1 MIEFDPALFLY
12 QLAAFSIFVVL
23 FYLLAARRIVN
34 ALRARQEKIAGD
46 LEQGEM
52 ARADAEK
59 LRDRYARKMAEV
71 ERDVAETVRKAYEE
85 AAERRAQL
93 VADAE
98 REAFRIIEKADE
110 SVTEQVREVKA
121 RLRGEVA
128 DIAVMI
134 ARRVLDRTRTDE
146 RETELARKFL
156 DELETM
162 EPFEEEIG

>member
-12 QLAAFSIFVVL
+12 QLAAFTIFAVL
-23 FYLLAARRIVN
+23 FYLLAVRRIVG
-34 ALRARQEKIAGD
+34 ALETRQRKIENDLAEGERARSEA
-46 LEQGEM
+46 EQLREQY
-52 ARADAEK
+52 AD
-59 LRDRYARKMAEV
+59 KMAEV

-85 AAERRAQL
+85 AAERRTQL

-110 SVTEQVREVKA
+110 SVTEQVRDVEAKI
-121 RLRGEVA
+121 RGEVA

-134 ARRVLDRTRTDE
+134 ARRVLEKTRTDE

-162 EPFEEEIG
+162 EPFEEEVG